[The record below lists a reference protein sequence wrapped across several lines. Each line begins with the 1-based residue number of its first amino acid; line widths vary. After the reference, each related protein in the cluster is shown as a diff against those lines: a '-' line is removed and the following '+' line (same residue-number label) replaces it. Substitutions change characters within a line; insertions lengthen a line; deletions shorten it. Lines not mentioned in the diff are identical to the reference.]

1 MRIHKRHFNYFFCTV
16 HKDRVELL
24 EYIVHLALLQQA
36 YPLPG
41 MNEAN
46 MDWLRGLTTRLH
58 LSRISLIGRPASGE
72 VKNLFHSQ
80 PSLFPLYM
88 NCQATPQYFFVTGGI

>member
-41 MNEAN
+41 MNEDN

-58 LSRISLIGRPASGE
+58 HSRISLIGRPASGE
-72 VKNLFHSQ
+72 VKTFFTHNRHC
-80 PSLFPLYM
+80 FPLYM
-88 NCQATPQYFFVTGGI
+88 NSLATSQ